1 MLATGGSPR
10 PIALVVMPPLKP
22 YLPAAALCATGF
34 ALALGLQTYGNKIS
48 FAPNAAAAAPFAAP
62 FALLATGTAACFTLA
77 AASLCSVS
85 PRKF

>member
-1 MLATGGSPR
+1 MKR
-10 PIALVVMPPLKP
+10 

-34 ALALGLQTYGNKIS
+34 ALALGLQTYGSKIAL
-48 FAPNAAAAAPFAAP
+48 APSAAVAAPYAAP
-62 FALLATGTAACFTLA
+62 FALLAASTAACFTLA